1 MARIRVTKET
11 GQYGVVTLL
20 DVDVTYFVG
29 ALMAESVFSQQLYA
43 LSYPFSITTV
53 LDDGHSETKL
63 VEEVDPE

>member
-20 DVDVTYFVG
+20 DVDVTYLLG
-29 ALMAESVFSQQLYA
+29 SLMAGTYFSEQLFA
-43 LSYPFSITTV
+43 LSYPFSITTA